1 MSYLTLHF
9 TVVHRKVR
17 GFDRTLFYWVIP
29 EIIHIPPR
37 PTDGKLEIQVGG
49 GGGGGGG
56 QEGLEIQVGGGY
68 RLENSSS
75 DVIFDR
81 CIKD

>member
-49 GGGGGGG
+49 GGARGSG
-56 QEGLEIQVGGGY
+56 
-68 RLENSSS
+68 NSSGRG
-75 DVIFDR
+75 VQARKFFFR
-81 CIKD
+81 CHF